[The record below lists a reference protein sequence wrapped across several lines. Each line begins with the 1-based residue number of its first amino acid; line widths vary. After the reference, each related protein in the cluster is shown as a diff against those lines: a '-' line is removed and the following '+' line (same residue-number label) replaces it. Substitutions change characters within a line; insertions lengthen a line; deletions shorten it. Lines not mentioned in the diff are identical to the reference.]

1 MFDWVASLCD
11 LIRYNHGDLD
21 FTVIPS
27 GSFPWNVK
35 VENLDEFDY
44 VSALENKAFAI
55 EDKTN
60 LYWPFDGHQIS
71 KTKLTGSALL
81 DVLKL
86 VLSKSVKNGNLL
98 GIDLMEKTNAI
109 NINFSWLCSSNHTHL
124 ASIDLAISIKT
135 SITIQEYFSSVKS
148 ALKGTPFEDSID
160 INEKMYWNCAFR
172 SGTSRANTNIFDK
185 QVFETCDEISPNIR
199 LCYRAF
205 KFIGDCFFPLSFGES
220 WCCFLGSY
228 KNCLKVCFSSYSL
241 KKVLFQDVIEFPSS
255 DLWKNDF
262 IQLRIASMLQIFS
275 KYDPDQDIFDNRSEG
290 NRLRHVKNKGVW
302 QSHTSSRNTES
313 IGV

>member
-1 MFDWVASLCD
+1 M
-11 LIRYNHGDLD
+11 
-21 FTVIPS
+21 
-27 GSFPWNVK
+27 
-35 VENLDEFDY
+35 
-44 VSALENKAFAI
+44 SALENKAFAI

-71 KTKLTGSALL
+71 KTKLIGSALL

-148 ALKGTPFEDSID
+148 ALKVTPFEDSID

-172 SGTSRANTNIFDK
+172 LGASRANTNIFDK
-185 QVFETCDEISPNIR
+185 QISETCDEISPNIR
-199 LCYRAF
+199 LCYRVF
-205 KFIGDCFFPLSFGES
+205 KFIRDCFFPLSFGES
-220 WCCFLGSY
+220 WCYFLGSY

-262 IQLRIASMLQIFS
+262 IQLRIASML
-275 KYDPDQDIFDNRSEG
+275 
-290 NRLRHVKNKGVW
+290 
-302 QSHTSSRNTES
+302 
-313 IGV
+313 